1 MVGNLAQRLN
11 NLNGALR
18 LLARAGDR
26 ALNRDLALLGKVLVG
41 ETLDVPRH
49 VDRGIGAI
57 GVKRS
62 DLRRQ
67 LFQSIRCLRVALDFN
82 VIGGVKAHDMRGHLD
97 LNRHGH
103 AVVRQARDRE
113 LVAGAAQAIDLRPL
127 NGRLVLSLAVLHD
140 HRHRGR
146 QHVHQVR
153 DLGIVRN
160 LNVGNRLNVVG
171 RLGILVHHSHVAGH
185 LGAIKLNRA
194 GNLHGTGFDEQL
206 VRNVGEVPRV
216 NVEQIG

>member
-1 MVGNLAQRLN
+1 MQRLDD
-11 NLNGALR
+11 LDRALR
-18 LLARAGDR
+18 LLIRSGNH
-26 ALNRDLALLGKVLVG
+26 ALDRDLALLGKVLVG
-41 ETLDVPRH
+41 KVLGVPLH
-49 VDRGIGAI
+49 VDREIRAI
-57 GVKRS
+57 GVNRS

-67 LFQSIRCLRVALDFN
+67 LAQSIRCLRVALDLN
-82 VIGGVKAHDMRGHLD
+82 VISGVKAHDMRGYLD
-97 LNRHGH
+97 LHLYGH

-113 LVAGAAQAIDLRPL
+113 LVAGVAQAIDLRPL

-140 HRHRGR
+140 HRHRER

-194 GNLHGTGFDEQL
+194 GNLRGTGFDEQL